1 MIRVVCKGKLK
12 PNVKVEDYLSLARE
26 VVVETRKEKGCI
38 MYTYHQDINDPS
50 ILTTIEEWENEEA
63 IQLHN
68 KSEHVMKIVPE
79 LRKMREST
87 EINHYKEVSHRV

>member
-12 PNVKVEDYLSLARE
+12 PCVEVEEYLSLARE

-50 ILTTIEEWENEEA
+50 ILTTIEEWEDEEA
-63 IQLHN
+63 IKQHN
-68 KSEHVMKIVPE
+68 KSEHVFKNCP
-79 LRKMREST
+79 RA
-87 EINHYKEVSHRV
+87 